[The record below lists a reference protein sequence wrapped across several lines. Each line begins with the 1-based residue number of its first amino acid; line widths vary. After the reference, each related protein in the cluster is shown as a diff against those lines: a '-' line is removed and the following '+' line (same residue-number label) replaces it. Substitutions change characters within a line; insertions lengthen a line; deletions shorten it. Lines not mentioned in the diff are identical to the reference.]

1 MMKLLKRLR
10 NSRGQSL
17 VELAVLT
24 PVLLLLL
31 LGGIDFGRVY
41 FAHVSVTNA
50 ARNGADYAGRGPTS
64 AADLDG
70 IREAALWETN
80 ELLGTSDTNPS
91 VASQAGTDAQGAH
104 YTDVTVSY
112 QFSTLIPW
120 PGLPSSIN
128 VERTVR
134 SKVAE

>member
-1 MMKLLKRLR
+1 MKLVKRFR
-10 NSRGQSL
+10 TSRGQSL
-17 VELAVLT
+17 VELALIT

-31 LGGIDFGRVY
+31 LGATDFGRVY

-50 ARNGADYAGRGPTS
+50 ARNGADYAARGNQS
-64 AADLDG
+64 AVDADG
-70 IREAALWETN
+70 IREAALWDTN
-80 ELLGTSDTNPS
+80 ELLGTSETNPAVTS
-91 VASQAGTDAQGAH
+91 VTGTDSQGTE
-104 YTDVTVSY
+104 YSEVTVSY

-120 PGLPSSIN
+120 PGLPSSVT